1 MYRQKQTIMETLF
14 RFHRG
19 LLSDSL
25 ETTTFVTGLEAI
37 KTYIKESDPLLYY
50 ELRNIRIMKEPYVDD
65 RLPKEW
71 GSIEYMV
78 VADFDGYKG
87 QCIGFANFKE

>member
-1 MYRQKQTIMETLF
+1 METLF

-19 LLSDSL
+19 GFAESL
-25 ETTTFVTGLEAI
+25 ETTVFVTGLDAI
-37 KTYIKESDPLLYY
+37 KTYIKEKEPFYPILK
-50 ELRNIRIMKEPYVDD
+50 NIRIEKEPYVDD

-78 VADFDGYKG
+78 VADFCGQKR
-87 QCIGFANFKE
+87 QCIGYTNFK

>member
-1 MYRQKQTIMETLF
+1 METLF

-19 LLSDSL
+19 LLEDSL
-25 ETTTFVTGLEAI
+25 KTTVCVTGLPAI
-37 KTYIKESDPLLYY
+37 RAYIKLKDPFFFASLS
-50 ELRNIRIMKEPYVDD
+50 NIRIKKEPITDN

-71 GSIEYMV
+71 GSVEYKV

-87 QCIGFANFKE
+87 QCIGFTNFKE

>member
-1 MYRQKQTIMETLF
+1 MEKLF

-19 LLSDSL
+19 LLDESL
-25 ETTTFVTGLEAI
+25 ETTTFVTGLPAI
-37 KTYIKESDPLLYY
+37 KAFISENAPLLYHSIK
-50 ELRNIRIMKEPYVDD
+50 NIRIKHEPYVDD

-71 GSIEYMV
+71 GCIEYMV

-87 QCIGFANFKE
+87 QCIGYTNFKN

>member
-1 MYRQKQTIMETLF
+1 METLF

-19 LLSDSL
+19 LLADSL
-25 ETTTFVTGLEAI
+25 ETTAFVTGLPAI
-37 KTYIKESDPLLYY
+37 RKYINDTDPIFYASLS
-50 ELRNIRIMKEPYVDD
+50 NIRIKKEPITDD

-71 GSIEYMV
+71 DSVEYMV

-87 QCIGFANFKE
+87 QCIGYTNFKE

>member
-1 MYRQKQTIMETLF
+1 METIF
-14 RFHRG
+14 RFHIG
-19 LLSDSL
+19 LLADSL
-25 ETTTFVTGLEAI
+25 ETTIFVTGLEAI
-37 KTYIKESDPLLYY
+37 KTYIKESAPILYHSIK
-50 ELRNIRIMKEPYVDD
+50 NIRIRKEPYMDD

-87 QCIGFANFKE
+87 QCIGFANFKN

>member
-1 MYRQKQTIMETLF
+1 METLF
-14 RFHRG
+14 RLHSG
-19 LLSDSL
+19 LLEDSL
-25 ETTTFVTGLEAI
+25 ETTVFVTGLPAI
-37 KTYIKESDPLLYY
+37 KAYISENAPVLYHSIKK
-50 ELRNIRIMKEPYVDD
+50 IRIKKEPITDN

-87 QCIGFANFKE
+87 QCIGFTNFKY

>member
-1 MYRQKQTIMETLF
+1 METLF

-19 LLSDSL
+19 GLAESL
-25 ETTTFVTGLEAI
+25 ETTVFVTGLPAI
-37 KTYIKESDPLLYY
+37 RKYIKDTDPIFYASLS
-50 ELRNIRIMKEPYVDD
+50 NIRIRKEPYVDN

-71 GSIEYMV
+71 GSVEYKV
-78 VADFDGYKG
+78 VADFNGYNG

>member
-1 MYRQKQTIMETLF
+1 METLF

-19 LLSDSL
+19 GFAESL
-25 ETTTFVTGLEAI
+25 ETTTFVTGIEAI
-37 KTYIKESDPLLYY
+37 KTYLKESDPLMYH
-50 ELRNIRIMKEPYVDD
+50 ELSNIRIKKEPITDD

-71 GSIEYMV
+71 GSVEYMV
-78 VADFDGYKG
+78 VADYDGYKG

>member
-1 MYRQKQTIMETLF
+1 METLF

-25 ETTTFVTGLEAI
+25 ETTTFVTGLPAI
-37 KTYIKESDPLLYY
+37 KAYISECDPVLYHSI
-50 ELRNIRIMKEPYVDD
+50 RNIRIKPEPYMDE

-87 QCIGFANFKE
+87 QCIGYTNFRQ

>member
-1 MYRQKQTIMETLF
+1 MYRQKHTIMETLF

-19 LLSDSL
+19 GLAESL
-25 ETTTFVTGLEAI
+25 ETTVFVTGLSAI
-37 KTYIKESDPLLYY
+37 KKYVNDTNPILYKS
-50 ELRNIRIMKEPYVDD
+50 LSNIRIRKEPYLDD

-71 GSIEYMV
+71 GSVEYMV

-87 QCIGFANFKE
+87 QCIGFTNFKE

>member
-1 MYRQKQTIMETLF
+1 MNMETLF

-19 LLSDSL
+19 LLADSL
-25 ETTTFVTGLEAI
+25 ETMVFVTGLSAI
-37 KTYIKESDPLLYY
+37 RAYIKLKDPFFFASLS
-50 ELRNIRIMKEPYVDD
+50 NIHIKKEPITDD

-71 GSIEYMV
+71 GNTEYMV

-87 QCIGFANFKE
+87 QCIGYTNFCQ

>member
-1 MYRQKQTIMETLF
+1 MNIMEKLF

-25 ETTTFVTGLEAI
+25 ETTVFVTGLSAI
-37 KTYIKESDPLLYY
+37 RKYINDTDPILYSSLKNLRIRKEH
-50 ELRNIRIMKEPYVDD
+50 YVDE

-71 GSIEYMV
+71 GKIEYMV

-87 QCIGFANFKE
+87 QCIGYTNFK

>member
-1 MYRQKQTIMETLF
+1 METLF

-25 ETTTFVTGLEAI
+25 ETTVFVTGLPAI
-37 KTYIKESDPLLYY
+37 RKYINDTDSILYAS
-50 ELRNIRIMKEPYVDD
+50 LSNIRIRKEPYVDD

-71 GSIEYMV
+71 GSVEYKV
-78 VADFDGYKG
+78 VADFECYKG
-87 QCIGFANFKE
+87 QCIGYANFCQ

>member
-1 MYRQKQTIMETLF
+1 MNMETLF

-19 LLSDSL
+19 LLADSL
-25 ETTTFVTGLEAI
+25 ETTVFVTGLSAI
-37 KTYIKESDPLLYY
+37 RAYIKLKDPFFFASLS
-50 ELRNIRIMKEPYVDD
+50 NIRIKKEPITDD

-71 GSIEYMV
+71 GNTEYMV

-87 QCIGFANFKE
+87 QCIGFTNFKE

>member
-1 MYRQKQTIMETLF
+1 M
-14 RFHRG
+14 RG
-19 LLSDSL
+19 NCS
-25 ETTTFVTGLEAI
+25 
-37 KTYIKESDPLLYY
+37 
-50 ELRNIRIMKEPYVDD
+50 VDE

>member
-1 MYRQKQTIMETLF
+1 METLF

-19 LLSDSL
+19 SLVESL
-25 ETTTFVTGLEAI
+25 ETTVFVTGLPAI
-37 KTYIKESDPLLYY
+37 RKYIKDTDPILYALLS
-50 ELRNIRIMKEPYVDD
+50 NICIKKEPITDN

-71 GSIEYMV
+71 GGVEYMV

-87 QCIGFANFKE
+87 QCIGFTNFLN

>member
-1 MYRQKQTIMETLF
+1 METLF

-19 LLSDSL
+19 LLADSL
-25 ETTTFVTGLEAI
+25 ETTVFVTGLPAI
-37 KTYIKESDPLLYY
+37 QKYINDTDPILYAS
-50 ELRNIRIMKEPYVDD
+50 LSNIRIRKEPYVDE

-87 QCIGFANFKE
+87 QCIGFTNFKE

>member
-1 MYRQKQTIMETLF
+1 METLF

-19 LLSDSL
+19 GLAESL
-25 ETTTFVTGLEAI
+25 ETTVFVTGRPAI
-37 KTYIKESDPLLYY
+37 RKYIKDTDPIFYASLS
-50 ELRNIRIMKEPYVDD
+50 NIRIMKEPYVDE

-78 VADFDGYKG
+78 VADFEGYKG
-87 QCIGFANFKE
+87 ISIGFTNFLN

>member
-1 MYRQKQTIMETLF
+1 MNIMEKLF

-37 KTYIKESDPLLYY
+37 KTYLKESDPLLYH
-50 ELRNIRIMKEPYVDD
+50 ELSNIRIKHEPYMDE

-71 GSIEYMV
+71 GSTEYMV
-78 VADFDGYKG
+78 VADCKGYNG
-87 QCIGFANFKE
+87 ICIGFTNFKN